1 MSILKEEV
9 SGTMG
14 QAARTYVG
22 LDIGTTK
29 ISCIIADTGGNGTG
43 ELRVVGVGTAPSE
56 GLRRGVVVDL
66 EKTVASIQ
74 RAVDE
79 AERMA
84 GMPVKGVYAGIAG
97 DHIRSINSRG
107 VIAVSRRN
115 NEIGAA
121 DVDRVIEAA
130 KTIAIPMDREII
142 HVIPQE
148 YIVDDQDGI
157 KDPVGMSGVR
167 LEAEVHIITGAV
179 TSAKNICR
187 SIQRAG
193 LKVFDL
199 VLEPL
204 ASSHAVLG
212 EDERDLGVVVLD
224 IGGGTTDV
232 AVFFEGS
239 IRHTAIVPFGGAN
252 VTNDIAIG
260 LRTPIDK
267 AEAVKIQHG
276 CALAS
281 LVPSADTISVSGVG
295 GRADREIAR
304 HVLASMIE
312 PRMEEI
318 FQLANK
324 EVKKNHFAELLGG
337 GVVLTGGTSLMPG
350 VVELAEQV
358 FEMPVRLGAPQG
370 LGGLSAN
377 VADPRFSTGVG
388 LVLHALRSEGGEEN
402 GRERRGAEPRRAL
415 LDPLG
420 WLKRVIYS

>member
-1 MSILKEEV
+1 
-9 SGTMG
+9 
-14 QAARTYVG
+14 
-22 LDIGTTK
+22 
-29 ISCIIADTGGNGTG
+29 
-43 ELRVVGVGTAPSE
+43 
-56 GLRRGVVVDL
+56 
-66 EKTVASIQ
+66 
-74 RAVDE
+74 
-79 AERMA
+79 
-84 GMPVKGVYAGIAG
+84 
-97 DHIRSINSRG
+97 
-107 VIAVSRRN
+107 
-115 NEIGAA
+115 
-121 DVDRVIEAA
+121 
-130 KTIAIPMDREII
+130 
-142 HVIPQE
+142 
-148 YIVDDQDGI
+148 
-157 KDPVGMSGVR
+157 VR

-193 LKVFDL
+193 LKVGDL

-212 EDERDLGVVVLD
+212 DDERDLGVVLLD

-239 IRHTAIVPFGGAN
+239 IRHTAIIPFGGAN

-267 AEAVKIQHG
+267 AEQIKIQHG
-276 CALAS
+276 SALAA
-281 LVPSADTISVSGVG
+281 LVPADQVVTVPGVG
-295 GRADREIAR
+295 GRADRDISR

-318 FQLANK
+318 FALANK

-377 VADPRFSTGVG
+377 VADPRYSTGVG
-388 LVLHALRSEGGEEN
+388 LVLHAALQEGGE
-402 GRERRGAEPRRAL
+402 GRERRGAGERRAGFDL
-415 LDPLG
+415 RRWFADLF
-420 WLKRVIYS
+420 

>member
-1 MSILKEEV
+1 MA
-9 SGTMG
+9 
-14 QAARTYVG
+14 QATRTYVG

-29 ISCIIADTGGNGTG
+29 ISCIIAETASAG
-43 ELRVVGVGTAPSE
+43 ELNIVGVGNAPSE

-84 GMPVKGVYAGIAG
+84 GVQVKGVHAGIAG
-97 DHIRSINSRG
+97 DHIRSINGRG
-107 VIAVSRRN
+107 VIAVSRKD
-115 NEIGAA
+115 NEIGPA
-121 DVDRVIEAA
+121 DVDRVVEAA
-130 KTIAIPMDREII
+130 KAIAIPMDREII

-148 YIVDDQDGI
+148 FIVDDQDGI

-193 LKVFDL
+193 LKVHDL

-212 EDERDLGVVVLD
+212 RDERDLGVVLLD
-224 IGGGTTDV
+224 LGGGTTDV

-239 IRHTAIVPFGGAN
+239 IRHTAIVPCGGAN

-267 AEAVKIQHG
+267 AEQIKIQHG
-276 CALAS
+276 CALAA
-281 LVPSADTISVSGVG
+281 LVSSSDLVTVPGVG
-295 GRADREIAR
+295 GRTDREISR

-318 FQLANK
+318 FSMVK
-324 EVKKNHFAELLGG
+324 REVQKNHFAEMLGG

-350 VVELAEQV
+350 MAELAEQV
-358 FEMPVRLGAPQG
+358 FEMPVRLGAPAG
-370 LGGLSAN
+370 LGGLGAN
-377 VADPRFSTGVG
+377 VADPRYSTGVG
-388 LVLHALRSEGGEEN
+388 LVLHAVQDETGGEMPHAP
-402 GRERRGAEPRRAL
+402 RKSAGARNPFDLTRWFNDL
-415 LDPLG
+415 F
-420 WLKRVIYS
+420 YS

>member
-1 MSILKEEV
+1 MA
-9 SGTMG
+9 
-14 QAARTYVG
+14 QAGRTFVG

-29 ISCIIADTGGNGTG
+29 ISCVVADMNGG
-43 ELRVVGVGTAPSE
+43 ELRVVEIGNAPSE

-66 EKTVASIQ
+66 EKTVHSIQ
-74 RAVDE
+74 RAVAE

-84 GMPVKGVYAGIAG
+84 GIPVRGVHAGIAG

-107 VIAVSRRN
+107 VIAVSRKD

-121 DVDRVIEAA
+121 DVERVVEAA
-130 KTIAIPMDREII
+130 KAIAIPLDREII

-148 YIVDDQDGI
+148 FIVDDQDGI
-157 KDPVGMSGVR
+157 KDPIGMSGVR

-179 TSAKNICR
+179 ASAKNICR

-193 LKVFDL
+193 LRVYDL

-212 EDERDLGVVVLD
+212 RDERDLGVVLLD
-224 IGGGTTDV
+224 AGGGTTDV

-239 IRHTAIVPFGGAN
+239 IRHTAIVPFGGSN

-267 AEAVKIQHG
+267 AEAIKIQHG
-276 CALAS
+276 CAVAS
-281 LVPSADTISVSGVG
+281 LVGSGETIAVSGVG
-295 GRADREIAR
+295 GRTDREISR

-318 FQLANK
+318 FSLANK

-337 GVVLTGGTSLMPG
+337 GVVLTGGTSLMSG
-350 VVELAEQV
+350 IVELAEQV
-358 FEMPVRLGAPQG
+358 FEMPVRLGVPQG
-370 LGGLSAN
+370 IGGLSAN

-388 LVLHALRSEGGEEN
+388 LVLHGARPE
-402 GRERRGAEPRRAL
+402 GRESSFASASPSTRTGRR
-415 LDPLG
+415 
-420 WLKRVIYS
+420 

>member
-1 MSILKEEV
+1 
-9 SGTMG
+9 MG
-14 QAARTYVG
+14 APGRHLVG

-29 ISCIIADTGGNGTG
+29 ISCIIADTNGGA
-43 ELRVVGVGTAPSE
+43 EPRVVGIGNAPSE

-66 EKTVASIQ
+66 EKTVGSIT
-74 RAVDE
+74 RAVEE

-84 GMPVKGVYAGIAG
+84 GVSARGVHAGIAG

-107 VIAVSRRN
+107 VIAVSRKD
-115 NEIGAA
+115 NEIAQP

-148 YIVDDQDGI
+148 FIVDDQGGI

-193 LKVFDL
+193 LKVYDL

-212 EDERDLGVVVLD
+212 RDERDLGVVLLD
-224 IGGGTTDV
+224 LGGGTTDV
-232 AVFFEGS
+232 AVFFEGA
-239 IRHTAIVPFGGAN
+239 IRHTAIIPFGGAN
-252 VTNDIAIG
+252 VTNDLAIG

-267 AEAVKIQHG
+267 AEQIKIQHG

-281 LVPSADTISVSGVG
+281 LVAPDAVVSVCGVG
-295 GRADREIAR
+295 GRADREISR

-312 PRMEEI
+312 PRLEEI
-318 FQLANK
+318 FVLARK

-350 VVELAEQV
+350 IVDLAEQV
-358 FEMPVRLGAPQG
+358 FEMPVRLGVPEG

-377 VADPRFSTGVG
+377 VADPRFATGVG
-388 LVLHALRSEGGEEN
+388 LVLHAAQSDGDGAA
-402 GRERRGAEPRRAL
+402 RERRGFEPRRPGFDFRRWFSDL
-415 LDPLG
+415 F
-420 WLKRVIYS
+420 

>member
-1 MSILKEEV
+1 MA
-9 SGTMG
+9 
-14 QAARTYVG
+14 QATRTFVG

-29 ISCIIADTGGNGTG
+29 INCIIADQNSSG
-43 ELRVVGVGTAPSE
+43 ELRIVGVGNAPSE

-74 RAVDE
+74 RAVEE

-84 GMPVKGVYAGIAG
+84 GIDVKGVYAGIAG

-107 VIAVSRRN
+107 VIAVARKD
-115 NEIGAA
+115 NEIAAA
-121 DVDRVIEAA
+121 DVDRVVEAA
-130 KTIAIPMDREII
+130 KAIAIPMDREII

-148 YIVDDQDGI
+148 FLVDDQDGI

-187 SIQRAG
+187 AIQRVG
-193 LKVFDL
+193 LKVYDL

-204 ASSHAVLG
+204 ASAQAVLDD
-212 EDERDLGVVVLD
+212 DERALGVVLLD

-232 AVFFEGS
+232 AVFHEGS
-239 IRHTAIVPFGGAN
+239 IRHTAIIPFGGAS
-252 VTNDIAIG
+252 VTSDIAIG

-267 AEAVKIQHG
+267 AEAIKLQFG
-276 CALAS
+276 SALAS
-281 LVPSADTISVSGVG
+281 LVPSEELLAVAGVG
-295 GRADREIAR
+295 GRTDREISR

-318 FQLANK
+318 FALANK
-324 EVKKNHFAELLGG
+324 EVRKNHFAELLGG
-337 GVVLTGGTSLMPG
+337 GVVLTGGTSLLPG
-350 VVELAEQV
+350 IAELAEQV
-358 FEMPVRLGAPQG
+358 FEMPVRLGTPRG
-370 LGGLSAN
+370 VGGLAEN

-388 LVLHALRSEGGEEN
+388 LVLHAAGQSGGN
-402 GRERRGAEPRRAL
+402 G
-415 LDPLG
+415 
-420 WLKRVIYS
+420 IYTDTASARPKARFDLWNWFTSRF

>member
-1 MSILKEEV
+1 
-9 SGTMG
+9 MG
-14 QAARTYVG
+14 QASRTYVG

-29 ISCIIADTGGNGTG
+29 ISCIIADTNGGEPGAI
-43 ELRVVGVGTAPSE
+43 RVVGIGNAPSE

-66 EKTVASIQ
+66 EKTVASIA
-74 RAVDE
+74 RAVEE

-84 GMPVKGVYAGIAG
+84 GMPVKGVHAGIAG

-107 VIAVSRRN
+107 VIAVSRKD
-115 NEIGAA
+115 NEIGPA
-121 DVDRVIEAA
+121 DVDRVVEAA
-130 KTIAIPMDREII
+130 KAVAIPMDREII

-148 YIVDDQDGI
+148 FIVDDQDGI

-193 LKVFDL
+193 LKVYDL

-212 EDERDLGVVVLD
+212 PDERDLGVVLLD

-267 AEAVKIQHG
+267 AESIKIQHG
-276 CALAS
+276 AALSA
-281 LVPSADTISVSGVG
+281 LVSSEEPVMVNGVG
-295 GRADREIAR
+295 GRSDRQISR

-350 VVELAEQV
+350 VVELGEQV
-358 FEMPVRLGAPQG
+358 FEMPVRLGRPQG
-370 LGGLSAN
+370 LGGLSDN

-388 LVLHALRSEGGEEN
+388 LVLHAAQSEAGEEHTREKRVQ
-402 GRERRGAEPRRAL
+402 GERRSGFDLRRWFGDL
-415 LDPLG
+415 F
-420 WLKRVIYS
+420 

>member
-1 MSILKEEV
+1 MA
-9 SGTMG
+9 
-14 QAARTYVG
+14 QATRTYVG

-29 ISCIIADTGGNGTG
+29 ISCIIADTNGTDSG
-43 ELRVVGVGTAPSE
+43 TLRVVGIGNALSE

-84 GMPVKGVYAGIAG
+84 GMPVRGVYAGIAG

-107 VIAVSRRN
+107 VIAVSRKD
-115 NEIGAA
+115 NEIGPA
-121 DVDRVIEAA
+121 DVDRVVEAA
-130 KTIAIPMDREII
+130 KAIAIPMDREII

-148 YIVDDQDGI
+148 FIVDDQDGI
-157 KDPVGMSGVR
+157 KDPIGMSGVR

-193 LKVFDL
+193 LKVYDL

-212 EDERDLGVVVLD
+212 PDERDLGVVLLD
-224 IGGGTTDV
+224 LGGGTTDV

-239 IRHTAIVPFGGAN
+239 IRHTAIIPFGGAN

-267 AEAVKIQHG
+267 AEQIKIQHG
-276 CALAS
+276 CALAA
-281 LVPSADTISVSGVG
+281 LVSPDHKVMVSGVG
-295 GRADREIAR
+295 GRADRDISR

-318 FQLANK
+318 FLLANK

-350 VVELAEQV
+350 IVELAEQV
-358 FEMPVRLGAPQG
+358 FEMPVRLGVPQG
-370 LGGLSAN
+370 VGGLSAN

-388 LVLHALRSEGGEEN
+388 LVIHGARPE
-402 GRERRGAEPRRAL
+402 GRE
-415 LDPLG
+415 
-420 WLKRVIYS
+420 

>member
-1 MSILKEEV
+1 MAPA
-9 SGTMG
+9 T
-14 QAARTYVG
+14 RTYVG

-29 ISCIIADTGGNGTG
+29 ISCIIAETRIPG
-43 ELRVVGVGTAPSE
+43 EINIVGVGNTPSE

-84 GMPVKGVYAGIAG
+84 GVPVKGVSAGIAG

-107 VIAVSRRN
+107 VIAVSRKD
-115 NEIGAA
+115 NEIGPA
-121 DVDRVIEAA
+121 DVERVVEAA
-130 KTIAIPMDREII
+130 KAIAIPMDREII

-148 YIVDDQDGI
+148 FIVDDQDGI

-187 SIQRAG
+187 AIQRAG
-193 LKVFDL
+193 LKVHDL

-212 EDERDLGVVVLD
+212 RDERDLGVVLLD
-224 IGGGTTDV
+224 LGGGTTDV

-239 IRHTAIVPFGGAN
+239 IRHTAIVPCGGAN

-267 AEAVKIQHG
+267 AEQIKIGHG

-281 LVPSADTISVSGVG
+281 LVSSSDLVGVSGVG
-295 GRADREIAR
+295 GRPDREISR

-318 FQLANK
+318 FAMANR

-358 FEMPVRLGAPQG
+358 FEMPVRLGAPEG
-370 LGGLSAN
+370 LGGLGAN

-388 LVLHALRSEGGEEN
+388 LVLHAVQEEEHGGVAHAPAKKSGSRTPFDLTKWFSE
-402 GRERRGAEPRRAL
+402 L
-415 LDPLG
+415 F
-420 WLKRVIYS
+420 YS

>member
-1 MSILKEEV
+1 MAMA
-9 SGTMG
+9 T
-14 QAARTYVG
+14 RTHVG

-29 ISCIIADTGGNGTG
+29 ISCIIAEMKESDAAGLSIVGIGN
-43 ELRVVGVGTAPSE
+43 APSE

-66 EKTVASIQ
+66 DKTVGSIE

-84 GMPVKGVYAGIAG
+84 GVSVKAVTAGIAG

-107 VIAVSRRN
+107 VIAVSRRD
-115 NEIGAA
+115 NEISAA
-121 DVDRVIEAA
+121 DVERVVEAA
-130 KTIAIPMDREII
+130 KAIAIPMDREII

-148 YIVDDQDGI
+148 FIVDDQDGI
-157 KDPVGMSGVR
+157 SDPVGMSGVR

-187 SIQRAG
+187 AIQRAG
-193 LKVFDL
+193 LKVHDL

-212 EDERDLGVVVLD
+212 RDERDLGVVLLD

-232 AVFFEGS
+232 AVFFEGT
-239 IRHTAIVPFGGAN
+239 IRHTAIIPCGGAN
-252 VTNDIAIG
+252 VTNDLAIG

-276 CALAS
+276 CALAA
-281 LVPSADTISVSGVG
+281 LVSAGDAVSVSGVG
-295 GRADREIAR
+295 GRGDREISR

-318 FQLANK
+318 FALANK

-337 GVVLTGGTSLMPG
+337 GVVLTGGTSLLPG

-358 FEMPVRLGAPQG
+358 FEMPVRLGAPGG
-370 LGGLSAN
+370 LGGLSEH

-388 LVLHALRSEGGEEN
+388 LVLHAAHGESGEAIPTQRRTN
-402 GRERRGAEPRRAL
+402 GDRRNPLDPRRWFEEL
-415 LDPLG
+415 F
-420 WLKRVIYS
+420 Y

>member
-1 MSILKEEV
+1 MA
-9 SGTMG
+9 
-14 QAARTYVG
+14 QATRTFVG

-29 ISCIIADTGGNGTG
+29 ISCIIAEMNDAGG
-43 ELRVVGVGTAPSE
+43 VSIVGIGNTPSE

-66 EKTVASIQ
+66 EKTVGSIQ

-84 GMPVKGVYAGIAG
+84 GVPVKGVTAGIAG

-107 VIAVSRRN
+107 VIAVSRRD
-115 NEIGAA
+115 NEIGPA
-121 DVDRVIEAA
+121 DVERVVEAA
-130 KTIAIPMDREII
+130 KAIAIPMDREII

-148 YIVDDQDGI
+148 FIVDDQDGI
-157 KDPVGMSGVR
+157 RDPVGMSGVR
-167 LEAEVHIITGAV
+167 LEAEIHIITGAV

-187 SIQRAG
+187 AIQRAG
-193 LKVFDL
+193 LKVHDL

-212 EDERDLGVVVLD
+212 GDERDLGVALLD

-232 AVFFEGS
+232 AVFFEGT
-239 IRHTAIVPFGGAN
+239 IRHTAIVPCWGAN

-267 AEAVKIQHG
+267 AEAIKLQHG
-276 CALAS
+276 CALAA
-281 LVPSADTISVSGVG
+281 LVSSSEGVNVSGVG
-295 GRADREIAR
+295 GRADREISR

-318 FQLANK
+318 LGLANR

-350 VVELAEQV
+350 VVDLAEQV
-358 FEMPVRLGAPQG
+358 FEMPVRIGAPAG
-370 LGGLSAN
+370 LGGLAAS

-388 LVLHALRSEGGEEN
+388 LVLHAAHGQHGEGIPTQKRTN
-402 GRERRGAEPRRAL
+402 GDRRNPLDPRRWFEDL
-415 LDPLG
+415 F
-420 WLKRVIYS
+420 Y

>member
-1 MSILKEEV
+1 MA
-9 SGTMG
+9 
-14 QAARTYVG
+14 QATRSYVG

-29 ISCIIADTGGNGTG
+29 ISCIIAEKKGPG
-43 ELRVVGVGTAPSE
+43 ELNIVGVGNAPSE

-84 GMPVKGVYAGIAG
+84 GVPIKGVHAGIAG

-107 VIAVSRRN
+107 VIAVSRKD
-115 NEIGAA
+115 NEIGPA
-121 DVDRVIEAA
+121 DVERVVEAA
-130 KTIAIPMDREII
+130 KAIAIPMDREII

-148 YIVDDQDGI
+148 FIVDDQDGI
-157 KDPVGMSGVR
+157 HDPVGMSGVR

-193 LKVFDL
+193 LKVHDL

-212 EDERDLGVVVLD
+212 RDERDLGVVLLD
-224 IGGGTTDV
+224 LGGGTTDV

-239 IRHTAIVPFGGAN
+239 IRHTAIVPCGGAN

-267 AEAVKIQHG
+267 AEQIKIQHG

-281 LVPSADTISVSGVG
+281 LVSSNAQVAVPGVG
-295 GRADREIAR
+295 GRADREISR

-318 FQLANK
+318 FLLANK
-324 EVKKNHFAELLGG
+324 EVRKNHFAALIGG
-337 GVVLTGGTSLMPG
+337 GVVLTGGTSLLPG
-350 VVELAEQV
+350 AAELAEQV
-358 FEMPVRLGAPQG
+358 FEMPVRMGLPRG

-377 VADPRFSTGVG
+377 VSDPRYATGVG
-388 LVLHALRSEGGEEN
+388 LVLHAAKSEEGPGDFVEVVPPKTRKGFDLRHWF
-402 GRERRGAEPRRAL
+402 AEL
-415 LDPLG
+415 F
-420 WLKRVIYS
+420 

>member
-1 MSILKEEV
+1 MA
-9 SGTMG
+9 
-14 QAARTYVG
+14 QATRIYVG

-29 ISCIIADTGGNGTG
+29 ISCIVADMNGTG
-43 ELRVVGVGTAPSE
+43 ELRVVGVGNAPSE

-84 GMPVKGVYAGIAG
+84 GVPVKGVTAGIAG

-107 VIAVSRRN
+107 VIAVSRKD
-115 NEIGAA
+115 NEIGPA
-121 DVDRVIEAA
+121 DVDRVVEAA
-130 KTIAIPMDREII
+130 KAIAIPMDREII

-148 YIVDDQDGI
+148 FIVDDQDGI
-157 KDPVGMSGVR
+157 KDPIGMSGVR

-193 LKVFDL
+193 LKVYDL

-212 EDERDLGVVVLD
+212 PDERDLGVVLLD
-224 IGGGTTDV
+224 LGGGTTDV

-252 VTNDIAIG
+252 VTNDLAIG

-267 AEAVKIQHG
+267 AEQIKIQYG
-276 CALAS
+276 SALAS
-281 LVPSADTISVSGVG
+281 LVSLDSRVTVSGVG
-295 GRADREIAR
+295 GRADREMSR
-304 HVLASMIE
+304 HVLASMVE

-358 FEMPVRLGAPQG
+358 FEMPVRLGVPSG

-377 VADPRFSTGVG
+377 VADPRFATGVG
-388 LVLHALRSEGGEEN
+388 LVLHAAHGEGADMGL
-402 GRERRGAEPRRAL
+402 RERRGSSERRAGVAGFDL
-415 LDPLG
+415 RRWFSDLF
-420 WLKRVIYS
+420 

>member
-1 MSILKEEV
+1 MPQL
-9 SGTMG
+9 T
-14 QAARTYVG
+14 RTFVG

-29 ISCIIADTGGNGTG
+29 ISCIVAEMNGDD
-43 ELRVVGVGTAPSE
+43 EPRVVGVGNAPSE

-66 EKTVASIQ
+66 EKTVSSIQ
-74 RAVDE
+74 RAVEE

-84 GMPVKGVYAGIAG
+84 GVVAKGVTAGIAG
-97 DHIRSINSRG
+97 DHIRSINGRG
-107 VIAVSRRN
+107 VIAVSRKN
-115 NEIGAA
+115 NEIAA
-121 DVDRVIEAA
+121 SDVDRVVEAA
-130 KTIAIPMDREII
+130 KAIAIPTDREII

-148 YIVDDQDGI
+148 FMVDDQNGI

-187 SIQRAG
+187 AIQRAG
-193 LKVFDL
+193 LKVNDL

-204 ASSHAVLG
+204 ASSHAVL
-212 EDERDLGVVVLD
+212 EADERDLGVALLD

-232 AVFFEGS
+232 AVFHDGS
-239 IRHTAIVPFGGAN
+239 IRHTAIIPFGGSN

-267 AEAVKIQHG
+267 AEAIKIQHG
-276 CALAS
+276 CALAA
-281 LVPSADTISVSGVG
+281 LVPSEETVSVSGVG
-295 GRADREIAR
+295 GRADREISR

-318 FQLANK
+318 FIMANK
-324 EVKKNHFAELLGG
+324 EVRKNHCAELLGG

-358 FEMPVRLGAPQG
+358 FEMPVRLGLPRG
-370 LGGLSAN
+370 VGGLSAN
-377 VADPRFSTGVG
+377 VADPRFATGVG
-388 LVLHALRSEGGEEN
+388 LVLHAAHGELSN
-402 GRERRGAEPRRAL
+402 GTRPVRTAEQPRRRSNF
-415 LDPLG
+415 DPVG
-420 WLKRVIYS
+420 WFQGLF

>member
-1 MSILKEEV
+1 MAQ
-9 SGTMG
+9 GT
-14 QAARTYVG
+14 RTYVG

-29 ISCIIADTGGNGTG
+29 ISCIVADQSGGEG
-43 ELRVVGVGTAPSE
+43 LRIVGVGNAPSE

-66 EKTVASIQ
+66 EKTVGSIR

-84 GMPVKGVYAGIAG
+84 GFPVKGVHAGIAG

-107 VIAVSRRN
+107 VIAVSRKD
-115 NEIGAA
+115 NEIVES
-121 DVDRVIEAA
+121 DVSRVVDAA
-130 KTIAIPMDREII
+130 KAVAIPTDREII

-148 YIVDDQDGI
+148 FIVDDQDGI

-187 SIQRAG
+187 AIQRAG
-193 LKVFDL
+193 LKVQDL

-212 EDERDLGVVVLD
+212 RDERDLGVVVLD

-232 AVFFEGS
+232 AVFFDGS
-239 IRHTAIVPFGGAN
+239 IRHTAIIPFGGSN

-267 AEAVKIQHG
+267 AETVKIQSG
-276 CALAS
+276 CALRS
-281 LVPSADTISVSGVG
+281 LVPAEETLAVSGVG
-295 GRADREIAR
+295 GRADREISR

-318 FQLANK
+318 FSLANK

-350 VVELAEQV
+350 VVELAELV
-358 FEMPVRLGAPQG
+358 FEMPVRLGIPQG
-370 LGGLSAN
+370 VGGLHAR
-377 VADPRFSTGVG
+377 VADPRYATGVG
-388 LVLHALRSEGGEEN
+388 LVLHAAAEEGGE
-402 GRERRGAEPRRAL
+402 GARPARAL
-415 LDPLG
+415 ADRRPSRSFDIREWFGSLF
-420 WLKRVIYS
+420 S

>member
-1 MSILKEEV
+1 MAQ
-9 SGTMG
+9 GT
-14 QAARTYVG
+14 RTFVG

-29 ISCIIADTGGNGTG
+29 ISCIIAEMQNGD
-43 ELRVVGVGTAPSE
+43 EPKVVGIGNAPSE

-66 EKTVASIQ
+66 EKTVGSIQ

-84 GMPVKGVYAGIAG
+84 GVPVKGVYAGIAG

-107 VIAVSRRN
+107 VIAVSRKD

-121 DVDRVIEAA
+121 DVERVVEAA
-130 KTIAIPMDREII
+130 KAIAIPMDREII

-148 YIVDDQDGI
+148 FIVDDQDGI
-157 KDPVGMSGVR
+157 HDPVGMSGVR

-187 SIQRAG
+187 AIQRSG
-193 LKVFDL
+193 LKVHDL

-212 EDERDLGVVVLD
+212 PDERDLGVVLLD

-232 AVFFEGS
+232 AVFFEGT
-239 IRHTAIVPFGGAN
+239 IRHTAIIPCGGAN

-267 AEAVKIQHG
+267 AEAIKIQHG

-281 LVPSADTISVSGVG
+281 LVSSSPALVVSGVG
-295 GRADREIAR
+295 GRADREISR

-318 FQLANK
+318 FALANK

-358 FEMPVRLGAPQG
+358 FEMPVRLGVPG
-370 LGGLSAN
+370 GIGGLTAN
-377 VADPRFSTGVG
+377 VADPRFATGVG
-388 LVLHALRSEGGEEN
+388 LVLHAAQGETGEGIPTQKRAN
-402 GRERRGAEPRRAL
+402 GDRRNPLDPRRWFEDL
-415 LDPLG
+415 F
-420 WLKRVIYS
+420 Y

>member
-1 MSILKEEV
+1 
-9 SGTMG
+9 MG
-14 QAARTYVG
+14 QGARTFVG

-29 ISCIIADTGGNGTG
+29 ISCIIADMNGTG
-43 ELRVVGVGTAPSE
+43 ELRVVGVGNAPSE

-66 EKTVASIQ
+66 EKTVASIE

-79 AERMA
+79 AQRMA
-84 GMPVKGVYAGIAG
+84 GVTVKHATAGIAG

-107 VIAVSRRN
+107 VIAVSRKD
-115 NEIGAA
+115 NEIAPG
-121 DVDRVIEAA
+121 DVERVVEAA
-130 KTIAIPMDREII
+130 KTVAIPMDREII

-148 YIVDDQDGI
+148 FIVDDQDGI

-179 TSAKNICR
+179 TSARNICR
-187 SIQRAG
+187 AIQRAG
-193 LKVFDL
+193 LKVQDL

-212 EDERDLGVVVLD
+212 PDERDLGVVVLD

-239 IRHTAIVPFGGAN
+239 IRHTAIIPFGGAN

-267 AEAVKIQHG
+267 AEQIKIQYG
-276 CALAS
+276 CALSS
-281 LVPSADTISVSGVG
+281 LVSPEARLTVSGVG
-295 GRADREIAR
+295 GRADREISR

-318 FQLANK
+318 FHLANK

-337 GVVLTGGTSLMPG
+337 GVVLTGGTSLMSG

-358 FEMPVRLGAPQG
+358 LEMPVRIGLPQG
-370 LGGLSAN
+370 LGGLAAN
-377 VADPRFSTGVG
+377 VADPRYSTGVG
-388 LVLHALRSEGGEEN
+388 LVIHAVQAQHMEGVSSTRDRTAFP
-402 GRERRGAEPRRAL
+402 GRRQGMREWFTQL
-415 LDPLG
+415 F
-420 WLKRVIYS
+420 YH

>member
-1 MSILKEEV
+1 MA
-9 SGTMG
+9 
-14 QAARTYVG
+14 QATRTYVG

-29 ISCIIADTGGNGTG
+29 ISCIIAEKKGLN
-43 ELRVVGVGTAPSE
+43 ELNIVGVGNTPSE

-84 GMPVKGVYAGIAG
+84 GVPVKGVHAGIAG
-97 DHIRSINSRG
+97 DHIRSINGRG
-107 VIAVSRRN
+107 VIAVSRKD
-115 NEIGAA
+115 NEIGPA
-121 DVDRVIEAA
+121 DVERVVEAA
-130 KTIAIPMDREII
+130 KAIAIPMDREII

-148 YIVDDQDGI
+148 FIVDDQDGI

-187 SIQRAG
+187 AIQRAG
-193 LKVFDL
+193 LKVHDL

-212 EDERDLGVVVLD
+212 KDERDLGVLLLD
-224 IGGGTTDV
+224 IGGGTTVV
-232 AVFFEGS
+232 AVFFESS
-239 IRHTAIVPFGGAN
+239 IRHTAIVPCGGAN

-267 AEAVKIQHG
+267 AEQIKIQAG
-276 CALAS
+276 CALSS
-281 LVPSADTISVSGVG
+281 LVSSSDQVPVPGVG
-295 GRADREIAR
+295 GRADREISR

-318 FQLANK
+318 FTMASR

-358 FEMPVRLGAPQG
+358 FEMPVRLGAPEG
-370 LGGLSAN
+370 LGGLGAN

-388 LVLHALRSEGGEEN
+388 LVLHAVQEEN
-402 GRERRGAEPRRAL
+402 GEMFVAPERPGHWVQAFDPRR
-415 LDPLG
+415 
-420 WLKRVIYS
+420 WF